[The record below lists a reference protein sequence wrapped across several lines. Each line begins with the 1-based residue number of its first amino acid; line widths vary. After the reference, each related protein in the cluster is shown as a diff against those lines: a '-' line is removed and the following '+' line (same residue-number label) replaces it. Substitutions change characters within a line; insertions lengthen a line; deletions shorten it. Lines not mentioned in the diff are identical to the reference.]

1 MQCARS
7 QSQQTYSRGT
17 AAQLQNSKDIKASTA
32 GRKKRIVELTTLW
45 TLLKLVAALSP
56 LNSRAAGAAHA
67 TAEESAIV
75 AMSKE

>member
-1 MQCARS
+1 VQEARA
-7 QSQQTYSRGT
+7 SRHPADALHLNYENT
-17 AAQLQNSKDIKASTA
+17 KDSTA
-32 GRKKRIVELTTLW
+32 ERKNRIVELTTLW